1 MRGNPPPACSPVRRP
16 RKGRSRRI
24 FLPGAGQR
32 RHKARGPAFARRT
45 FRQSPAEPGRGLHEA
60 PFPPRFPRPSQTP
73 SSLRFSPAQSGPWRQ
88 KRALF
93 SAAHGE
99 HAPGSRGAAGHGK
112 KRLRRE
118 KAGRSLPYSRHVPSA
133 PARRNTAS
141 PSSGAAVPAMEE
153 KRPACGRTHGLS
165 PKIDKTCPCLLQ
177 EKREPKARKASCP
190 LFSGLPQPLFF

>member
-73 SSLRFSPAQSGPWRQ
+73 SSLRFFPAQSGPWRQ

-93 SAAHGE
+93 SAAAWGTCARLPRGRRARQE
-99 HAPGSRGAAGHGK
+99 AAAARKSRTEPSVQPARSLRPGAAEYGIAFFRRGGSGHGGK
-112 KRLRRE
+112 TARLRQD
-118 KAGRSLPYSRHVPSA
+118 
-133 PARRNTAS
+133 ARPFPEN
-141 PSSGAAVPAMEE
+141 
-153 KRPACGRTHGLS
+153 
-165 PKIDKTCPCLLQ
+165 
-177 EKREPKARKASCP
+177 
-190 LFSGLPQPLFF
+190 